1 MATQSSPGLT
11 LESLYPY
18 LGKRILKR
26 APDRKRARRRTP
38 ISKLES
44 IATAQRPAIAAE
56 ASSEVSSPS
65 WEEAWL
71 DLGGEG

>member
-1 MATQSSPGLT
+1 MATQASPGLM
-11 LESLYPY
+11 LESLYLY

-26 APDRKRARRRTP
+26 PPDRKRARGRTP
-38 ISKLES
+38 TSKLES
-44 IATAQRPAIAAE
+44 TATAQRPGIAAE

-65 WEEAWL
+65 WEKAWL